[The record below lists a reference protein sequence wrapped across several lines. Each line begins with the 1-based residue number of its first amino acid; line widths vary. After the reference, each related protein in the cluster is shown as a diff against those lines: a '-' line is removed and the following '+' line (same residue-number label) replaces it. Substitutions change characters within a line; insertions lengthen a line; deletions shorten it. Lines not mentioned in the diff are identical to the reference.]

1 MVFSKKRIAASIAA
15 IVLSVALTP
24 FTTVVAE
31 TGEEPAAEDIQ
42 VETETDSDEE
52 SSDPDGLSTVTVI
65 HTADISGEDYEPTE
79 WWKANLDEYDDL
91 SLVSYEMLD
100 GVDAKDAEMIAEGRN
115 DSIISK
121 SSTVSAVSFTESGT
135 FAFTSYGWGHCVGL
149 SQNGANF
156 YAKYAG
162 WNYQDIL
169 FHYYPGT
176 TLMNTGTAE
185 SDVITVQGVPG
196 NVLQQVAEIVNC
208 EVGPSFHPE
217 CIKAQAVA
225 IYTYMKYHNND
236 AHDLKG
242 KPNPPQSLIDLC
254 AQVLGEALYYNG
266 NFCLTMFYASSGGIT
281 ANCYDV
287 FSADLPYLR
296 SVSSEYDSAYDP
308 HWGDVTYY
316 SVDEVRNRIQSA
328 YGISLSSNPENW
340 ISIIEGNGGYA
351 NRVVIDGQITVRGN
365 AFRSVMGLKSPKFT
379 YICNLGGQTEEPE
392 QETPAP
398 TPDAGAETPVPQQPT
413 EPVSVEEP
421 APTPTPSQ
429 VETPQDSE
437 LAPPPMPSFGDAPE
451 LSAPPLSAA
460 ME

>member
-1 MVFSKKRIAASIAA
+1 MSFLKHKLAAGAAALLMAAVSI
-15 IVLSVALTP
+15 P
-24 FTTVVAE
+24 FGVIAE
-31 TGEEPAAEDIQ
+31 TGEEPPTDEAAAQ
-42 VETETDSDEE
+42 ETVAEE
-52 SSDPDGLSTVTVI
+52 ATGLSTVTVV
-65 HTADISGEDYEPTE
+65 HTADISEEDYEPTD
-79 WWKANLDEYDDL
+79 WWKADLEEYDDL
-91 SLVSYEMLD
+91 SLVSYETVG
-100 GVDAKDAEMIAEGRN
+100 GVDDRDAEFIAEGRN
-115 DSIISK
+115 DSITSN
-121 SSTVSAVSFTESGT
+121 SPTVSAVDSTADGT

-156 YAKYAG
+156 YAMYAG

-185 SDVITVQGVPG
+185 TEIITVQGVPG

-225 IYTYMKYHNND
+225 VYTYMKYHDND

-266 NFCLTMFYASSGGIT
+266 NFCLTMFYASCGGIT

-296 SVSSEYDSAYDP
+296 SVASEYDSMYDP

-316 SVDEVRNRIQSA
+316 SIDEVRRRIQSA
-328 YGISLSSNPENW
+328 YGITLSNDPANW
-340 ISIIEGNGGYA
+340 INLIEGNGGYV

-379 YICNLGGQTEEPE
+379 YICNLTTPVAPPEAELPTESDHQIADVPSVPETTEAPVYEPA
-392 QETPAP
+392 PAP
-398 TPDAGAETPVPQQPT
+398 TTEARVEVPEETEMT
-413 EPVSVEEP
+413 
-421 APTPTPSQ
+421 
-429 VETPQDSE
+429 
-437 LAPPPMPSFGDAPE
+437 PPPMPSIQDIPE
-451 LSAPPLSAA
+451 MTAPPFEAA
-460 ME
+460 IG